1 MPEQKKSRKFIRND
15 KLIRPECRV
24 KKSQHNLELESFRQL
39 FLSHCF
45 PFLGLVPICQLR
57 GFENIFETSHSLV
70 DSFLCFYRATIKRH
84 CSTQIDKSSR
94 TLGEQNRWQNRP
106 CVTFGP
112 AALCLHPLI
121 ANPIKHHRQHHPTSR
136 LPTDPPTFFDRR
148 KFASSLTTT
157 ATFRGIIVNIQ
168 FCLLRIL
175 HNAKTYNV
183 NKSGRRHFASA

>member
-1 MPEQKKSRKFIRND
+1 VSTGHSIISNFGNYFSLRIV
-15 KLIRPECRV
+15 L
-24 KKSQHNLELESFRQL
+24 L
-39 FLSHCF
+39 FLNLFQFVSCKALKT
-45 PFLGLVPICQLR
+45 FLKLLIHWSINSC
-57 GFENIFETSHSLV
+57 E
-70 DSFLCFYRATIKRH
+70 FLCFYRATIKRH

-121 ANPIKHHRQHHPTSR
+121 ANPIKHHRQNHPSR

-157 ATFRGIIVNIQ
+157 ATFRGIIVHIQ
-168 FCLLRIL
+168 FC
-175 HNAKTYNV
+175 
-183 NKSGRRHFASA
+183 